1 MKKIKTRNDMNIPGW
16 GFIPA
21 GTLFKVDRY
30 NARFVYVEVNN
41 RVILRL
47 ARKRDCE
54 IMY

>member
-1 MKKIKTRNDMNIPGW
+1 MKKIKTRNDMTIPGW

-21 GTLFKVDRY
+21 GTPFKVEKY
-30 NARFVYVEVNN
+30 NARFVYVEVN
-41 RVILRL
+41 RGVILRL